1 MHSMSEGDGEGL
13 ARRYYDAVNRGDLAA
28 LDGLLAAD
36 YRSHKRGVPPGRETA
51 KAFLAHF
58 RSAFPDVS
66 FAVEFTVTSG
76 DLIVAR
82 TRTTGTH
89 EAEYLGHPP
98 SGARFVATGIDVFR
112 VVDGRLAEHWGEF
125 DTFGMLQQL
134 GLVATGDTD
143 AAT

>member
-1 MHSMSEGDGEGL
+1 MRSMSDGDGEAL
-13 ARRYYDAVNRGDLAA
+13 ARRYYEAVNGGDLTA

-36 YRSHKRGVPPGRETA
+36 YRSHRRGVPPGRETV

-58 RSAFPDVS
+58 RAAFPDVS
-66 FAVEFTVTSG
+66 FAVDFIVTSG
-76 DLIVAR
+76 DLVFAR
-82 TRTTGTH
+82 TRTSGTH
-89 EAEYLGHPP
+89 EAEYFGHPP
-98 SGARFVATGIDVFR
+98 TGARFVATGIDVFR

-134 GLVATGDTD
+134 GLVDTGAG